1 MNILVV
7 DDDRVYLESVQMSLK
22 KAYPEVSITLTTNG
36 NEAVSLCQKEDIDLI
51 LLDVNMPII
60 NGIKVAKLL
69 QHTKKTKNIPI
80 IFVTSTNYIDF
91 KKEGFGLGAVDYIS
105 KPIELN
111 ILINRVGLYMTIIE
125 QNKLLL
131 QTNKKLI
138 KRVHKIED
146 QNKMQEQMLIHQSK
160 TSVMGEMIGAIA
172 HQWRQPLNIIAT
184 SMINLETKAELDL
197 LDYKEIKRINS
208 KVNNTLQFLSKTID
222 DFRNFFVSSKEKK
235 DLNIVEVINST
246 IDLVST
252 QFSSH
257 NINIEFKYNKDTMYI
272 INGFYNELRQVI
284 LNLFSNSKD
293 AIEIK
298 MRYTENM
305 DGEINIELQK
315 DDNGVNIIICDNGGG
330 VPNDIKKK
338 IFNPY
343 FTTKFADQGTGIGL
357 YLSKTII
364 EKIHHG
370 NISVLNKNSGS
381 CFTISIPKDPVLLD
395 TTSPRIISN
404 L

>member
-7 DDDRVYLESVQMSLK
+7 DDDKAYLDVVQKSLN
-22 KAYPEVSITLTTNG
+22 KAYPQVDIKVSTIG
-36 NEAVSLCQKEDIDLI
+36 KDAIEICQSQEIDLL
-51 LLDVNMPII
+51 LLDVTMPVM

-69 QHTKKTKNIPI
+69 QHTEKTKSIPI
-80 IFVTSTNYIDF
+80 IFVTSTCYADF
-91 KKEGFGLGAVDYIS
+91 EKEGFDLGTVDYIS
-105 KPIELN
+105 KPIERN
-111 ILINRVGLYMTIIE
+111 ILINRVGLYITVIE
-125 QNKLLL
+125 QNKLL
-131 QTNKKLI
+131 QQANKKLK
-138 KRVHKIED
+138 KRVDKIED

-208 KVNNTLQFLSKTID
+208 KVNSTLQFLSKTID
-222 DFRNFFVSSKEKK
+222 DFRNFFILSKGRE
-235 DLNIVEVINST
+235 DLNLIDVIDST
-246 IDLVST
+246 IELVST

-257 NINIEFKYNKDTMYI
+257 NITINFIYNKEETYV

-293 AIEIK
+293 AIEIIMK
-298 MRYTENM
+298 SNDDL
-305 DGEINIELQK
+305 DGKINIELQK
-315 DDNGVNIIICDNGGG
+315 DLSSIYIIVCDNGGG
-330 VPNDIKKK
+330 ISEDITKK

-364 EKIHHG
+364 EKIHPG
-370 NISVLNKNSGS
+370 NIEVYNKNKGC
-381 CFTISIPKDPVLLD
+381 CFKISIPDD
-395 TTSPRIISN
+395 
-404 L
+404 

>member
-7 DDDRVYLESVQMSLK
+7 DDDTVYLDIVQRSLN
-22 KAYPEVSITLTTNG
+22 KAYPHVDIIVTANGKEAITICQSKEV
-36 NEAVSLCQKEDIDLI
+36 DLI
-51 LLDVNMPII
+51 LLDVNMPIMD
-60 NGIKVAKLL
+60 GIKVAKLL
-69 QHTKKTKNIPI
+69 QHTKKTENIPI
-80 IFVTSTNYIDF
+80 IFVTSTCYADF
-91 KKEGFGLGAVDYIS
+91 EKEGFDLGTVDYIS
-105 KPIELN
+105 KPIERN
-111 ILINRVGLYMTIIE
+111 ILINRVGLYITIIE
-125 QNKLLL
+125 QNKLL
-131 QTNKKLI
+131 QNANKKLK

-184 SMINLETKAELDL
+184 SMINLETKSELDML
-197 LDYKEIKRINS
+197 SYQEIKRINS

-222 DFRNFFVSSKEKK
+222 DFRNFFVLSKGRE
-235 DLNIVEVINST
+235 DLNLIDVVNST
-246 IDLVST
+246 IQLVST

-257 NINIEFKYNKDTMYI
+257 NIDINFKYNKDDTYL

-293 AIEIK
+293 AIEIRMK
-298 MRYTENM
+298 SNDDLE
-305 DGEINIELQK
+305 GKINIELQK
-315 DDNGVNIIICDNGGG
+315 DVTSIDVIVCDNGGG
-330 VPNDIKKK
+330 ISKDITKK

-370 NISVLNKNSGS
+370 TIEVYNKNEGS
-381 CFTISIPKDPVLLD
+381 CFKISIPN
-395 TTSPRIISN
+395 IN
-404 L
+404 

>member
-7 DDDRVYLESVQMSLK
+7 DDDKVYLEIVQNSLS
-22 KAYPEVSITLTTNG
+22 KAYPQVDIKVTTNG
-36 NEAVSLCQKEDIDLI
+36 KEAIDICQTKDIDLI
-51 LLDVNMPII
+51 LLDVNMPIM

-69 QHTKKTKNIPI
+69 QHTKKTENIPI
-80 IFVTSTNYIDF
+80 IFVTSTCYADF
-91 KKEGFGLGAVDYIS
+91 EKEGFELGTVDYIS
-105 KPIELN
+105 KPIERN
-111 ILINRVGLYMTIIE
+111 ILINRVGLYITIIE
-125 QNKLLL
+125 QNKLL
-131 QTNKKLI
+131 QHANKKLK

-184 SMINLETKAELDL
+184 SMINLETKAELDML
-197 LDYKEIKRINS
+197 NYQEIKRINS
-208 KVNNTLQFLSKTID
+208 KVNSTLQFLSKTID
-222 DFRNFFVSSKEKK
+222 DFRNFFVLSKGRE
-235 DLNIVEVINST
+235 DLNLIDVVNST
-246 IDLVST
+246 IQLVST

-257 NINIEFKYNKDTMYI
+257 NIDINFKYNKDEIYL

-293 AIEIK
+293 AIEIRMK
-298 MRYTENM
+298 SHDDLE
-305 DGEINIELQK
+305 GKINIELQK
-315 DDNGVNIIICDNGGG
+315 DGTSIDVIVCDNGGG
-330 VPNDIKKK
+330 ISKDITKK

-370 NISVLNKNSGS
+370 TIEVYNKNEGS
-381 CFTISIPKDPVLLD
+381 CFKISIP
-395 TTSPRIISN
+395 N
-404 L
+404 NN